1 MESSAKWKCKVPLQ
15 LIKIIGKKKEK
26 KKMQGFLLKTEDFP
40 AVRAEYEAKC
50 QNLLREGQSLGYCV
64 GCVPMKSF
72 TQQLS
77 SDYFSQQPQTS
88 VLGGGAPRKQQQ
100 RPRGT
105 CWTFPSWA
113 PGCVLT
119 SLPGDSVSHSC
130 LRTTASWWIL
140 VLKMMEK
147 DKCCMVSLTCG
158 LQRKQQ
164 TSEYSKKET
173 DSQVERTN

>member
-1 MESSAKWKCKVPLQ
+1 MDAKWKCKAPLQ
-15 LIKIIGKKKEK
+15 LIKVIGKKKEK
-26 KKMQGFLLKTEDFP
+26 RKCKASCWKLKTFQWWEQSMKLSARTFWG
-40 AVRAEYEAKC
+40 
-50 QNLLREGQSLGYCV
+50 EGQSLGYCV

-88 VLGGGAPRKQQQ
+88 VLGGAAPRKQQQ

-113 PGCVLT
+113 PVCVLT

-158 LQRKQQ
+158 RQRKQQ
-164 TSEYSKKET
+164 TSEQSKNET